1 MTDLKAR
8 ILNSEEQISSI
19 LDRAEYLYLRDI
31 SEPSDNSLR
40 LVVEEARVNHS
51 KAGNGLALPD
61 QFSEIVRDA
70 LPIEATEGCRTLE
83 LRWDHYVAYLV
94 TEEVVGSAGDHSDEV
109 YIGNLLRVYSKSNFL
124 DYLGRNTGGHVEP
137 LMNYKLICLNYLI
150 DVASYGPPEIRLL
163 DAKSRDGSEPKLRV
177 N

>member
-8 ILNSEEQISSI
+8 ILNSEEQINSI

-51 KAGNGLALPD
+51 EAGTASALPD
-61 QFSEIVRDA
+61 QFSEILKGA
-70 LPIEATEGCRTLE
+70 SLIEATEGCRTLE

-94 TEEVVGSAGDHSDEV
+94 TEEVVGSAGDRRDEV
-109 YIGNLLRVYSKSNFL
+109 YIGNLLRVYSKSHFL
-124 DYLGRNTGGHVEP
+124 DYLAHNTGGHIEP
-137 LMNYKLICLNYLI
+137 LTHYKLICLNHLI
-150 DVASYGPPEIRLL
+150 DVASYGPPDIRLL
-163 DAKSRDGSEPKLRV
+163 DAKSSNRSEPKLGV

>member
-8 ILNSEEQISSI
+8 ILNSEEQINSI

-40 LVVEEARVNHS
+40 LVVEEAMVNHS
-51 KAGNGLALPD
+51 KVASGSALPD
-61 QFSEIVRDA
+61 QFSEILRDA
-70 LPIEATEGCRTLE
+70 SPIEATEGCRTVE

-94 TEEVVGSAGDHSDEV
+94 TEEVVGSAGDHDDEV
-109 YIGNLLRVYSKSNFL
+109 HIGNLLRVYSKSHFL
-124 DYLGRNTGGHVEP
+124 DYLGRNTGGHIEP
-137 LMNYKLICLNYLI
+137 VTHYKLICLNHLI

-163 DAKSRDGSEPKLRV
+163 DAKSREGSEPRLRV
-177 N
+177 S